1 MYPPFVRPLPLISML
16 EKTFSLKAR
25 GTSLRTEM
33 LAGLTTFMTIAY
45 ILAVNP
51 SILSHAGM
59 DSSSV
64 FVATALSAAL
74 ASGLMGLLANL
85 PIVLAPSMGQNAFFA
100 YTVVLTMGHSWQ
112 FALTAVFLMGLAFCL
127 LTLCNL
133 REALLNCIPHS
144 MKQAMTAGVGLFITF
159 IGLQMAG
166 IVVGDANTS
175 LALGS
180 IQSPRL
186 WVGLFT
192 LLLAAVLLC
201 LKIRGALLCGI
212 VGGTLLGIP
221 LGVTPLESFDGQ
233 HLFQIPSMAPT
244 FGQFEWHSIV
254 SLDMFMVVIIFLFG
268 NLFDTMAT
276 LLGVAKPAN
285 LLDKEGNLP
294 KVKQAF
300 WADSLAT
307 TVGAVFG
314 TSPLTTYVESL
325 SGVADG
331 GRTGLMALTVC
342 ALFLLALPL
351 APIFLLIPQ
360 EATAGILILVGIFM
374 TGAIQEVN
382 LTDPL
387 EAIPSY
393 ITIVLMPLTYSIA
406 YGIMCGVVLHVILYV
421 SVGKGRQLSLF
432 MYIIS
437 VIFLLKLIQG

>member
-1 MYPPFVRPLPLISML
+1 M
-16 EKTFSLKAR
+16 
-25 GTSLRTEM
+25 RTEL

-51 SILSHAGM
+51 SILSESGM
-59 DSSSV
+59 DKSSV
-64 FVATALSAAL
+64 FMATALSAAL
-74 ASGLMGLLANL
+74 ASGLMGVLANL

-112 FALTAVFLMGLAFCL
+112 FALTAVFLMGLAFSF

-133 REALLNCIPHS
+133 REALLDCIPHS
-144 MKQAMTAGVGLFITF
+144 MKQAMTAGVGLFIAF

-175 LALGS
+175 LTLGPM
-180 IQSPRL
+180 QSPRL
-186 WVGLFT
+186 WVGIFT
-192 LLLAAVLLC
+192 LLFTAILLS
-201 LKIRGALLCGI
+201 LKVRGALLCGI

-233 HLFQIPSMAPT
+233 MLFHIPSMAPT
-244 FGQFEWHSIV
+244 FGQFEWHSI
-254 SLDMFMVVIIFLFG
+254 LTFDMFMVVIIFLFG

-276 LLGVAKPAN
+276 LLGVAKQAN
-285 LLDKEGNLP
+285 LLDAEGRLP
-294 KVKQAF
+294 KAKQAF
-300 WADSLAT
+300 WADSIAT
-307 TVGAVFG
+307 TMGAIFG

-360 EATAGILILVGIFM
+360 EATAGILILVGVFM
-374 TGAIQEVN
+374 ISAITEVN

-393 ITIVLMPLTYSIA
+393 LTIILMPLTYSIA
-406 YGIMCGVVLHVILYV
+406 YGIMCGVIAHVILHV
-421 SVGKGRQLSLF
+421 SVGKGRQLSFF
-432 MYIIS
+432 MYAISII
-437 VIFLLKLIQG
+437 FFLKLIQG